1 MPLADS
7 IHARFNQGRVSSVVG
22 FERKNL
28 AIGSNHRAQNH
39 RAFSPLLFG
48 ALGINRLDEFDESGR
63 LHESTDTDSMWRVRR
78 SGSGFSRPVSA
89 HNDFLRHPPKV

>member
-7 IHARFNQGRVSSVVG
+7 IHGSFDQGSVSSVVG

-39 RAFSPLLFG
+39 SAFSPLLFG
-48 ALGINRLDEFDESGR
+48 ALGINRLDEFDESGC
-63 LHESTDTDSMWRVRR
+63 LHESPDADSMRR
-78 SGSGFSRPVSA
+78 ARRGGSGFSWPMSA
-89 HNDFLRHPPKV
+89 NHDFLRHPS